1 MDKKEVIHYVEKYA
15 PNYSKEQLTKRLLES
30 GASYDDIEDSF
41 HKYYNN
47 EHHQKFDPR
56 EEKVKNSDL
65 KETKKKKK
73 KNYSLIITLIGILLF
88 AVVLMFPY
96 QIGALF
102 LQDSISASNY
112 FEIDSQSSFNKN
124 GDINLYLAPTTNL
137 DLEISK
143 NDPKNSVFVEGN
155 ICNIEGIENI
165 NPNSNSKNSNN
176 LEFISLDK
184 DSLYIFSYKCESNVL
199 TENLLYGQ
207 ISFNLFEKSIEDYI
221 FIEKGTIQVSN
232 SLWN

>member
-1 MDKKEVIHYVEKYA
+1 MDKKEVFDYIEKYA

-30 GASYDDIEDSF
+30 GASYDDIENSF

-47 EHHQKFDPR
+47 QHYQNFDQEK
-56 EEKVKNSDL
+56 EELKNSDL
-65 KETKKKKK
+65 KEIKKKKK

-88 AVVLMFPY
+88 AVVLMFPN

-112 FEIDSQSSFNKN
+112 FEIDPQSSFNKN
-124 GDINLYLAPTTNL
+124 GEINLYLVPITNL

-143 NDPKNSVFVEGN
+143 NDPKNFVFVEGN
-155 ICNIEGIENI
+155 ICNIEEIKNI
-165 NPNSNSKNSNN
+165 NSNSNSNDSSN
-176 LEFISLDK
+176 SEFISLDK
-184 DSLYIFSYKCESNVL
+184 NSLYLFSYKCESNIL

-207 ISFNLFEKSIEDYI
+207 ISFNLFENSIEDYI
-221 FIEKGTIQVSN
+221 FIDKGTIQVSN
-232 SLWN
+232 NLWN